1 MPKAVDVLA
10 QKQADGRPAQVISV
24 SPLATV
30 AEAAKR
36 MNDNRIGAL
45 VVVDDSTGLVGMFTE
60 RDVLTR
66 VVAVEK
72 HPEETRVGDVMSS
85 PVAVCSPQ
93 TPLTEIQSLMRQK
106 RIRHLPVVEGSQ
118 IVGMISIGDL
128 NASEAKVMHETI
140 NYLEQYMYRP

>member
-10 QKQADGRPAQVISV
+10 QKQAEGRPPSVISV
-24 SPLATV
+24 SPMATV
-30 AEAAKR
+30 AEASKR

-45 VVVDDSTGLVGMFTE
+45 VVVDDAPGLVGMFTE

-72 HPEETRVGDVMSS
+72 HPEETRVSDVMSR
-85 PVAVCSPQ
+85 PVTVCYPQ
-93 TPLTEIQSLMRQK
+93 TPLAEIQCLMRDK
-106 RIRHLPVVEGSQ
+106 RIRHLPVVDGQS

-128 NASEAKVMHETI
+128 NTCEAKVMTETI